1 MIDVKH
7 TVRQLVIMRNRGQ
20 ATAIPYENEPI
31 VLAKASISPPL
42 PKAQHN
48 DYVLD
53 LFLSRTPDM
62 KTEIRPFVSIRQQ
75 WVGGDDFVRQPR
87 SVRLNL
93 EPDLKR
99 KPVAARMGQVRG
111 VEHLVFDTVPWP
123 TAAEGLRARVI
134 FDQWR
139 RLRCLK
145 TLSDWGDWVDFYRF
159 TMAVDRLRQSGQSRG
174 INFTAEGA
182 VGVLRR
188 LFLRAYA
195 QEALGLVQTLS
206 YRELAEWLTAAGYP
220 TRREEVQNA
229 KRAKLVENVVPN
241 VANVRLLLDFLV
253 VRFPTL
259 QQDRLLAPCD
269 L

>member
-20 ATAIPYENEPI
+20 VTALPYENEPI
-31 VLAKASISPPL
+31 VLAKASVSPPV
-42 PKAQHN
+42 PKEQHN
-48 DYVLD
+48 DYVLN
-53 LFLSRTPDM
+53 LFLNRTPDL

-75 WVGGDDFVRQPR
+75 WVGGDDFVRKPR

-99 KPVAARMGQVRG
+99 KPVAARMGKVLDG
-111 VEHLVFDTVPWP
+111 EHLVFDTVPWR
-123 TAAEGLRARVI
+123 TAEEGLRARVV

-139 RLRCLK
+139 RTRCLK
-145 TLSDWGDWVDFYRF
+145 NLDDWHAWIDFYRF
-159 TMAVDRLRQSGQSRG
+159 SVAIDEVRRSGQSRG
-174 INFTAEGA
+174 INFTEEGA
-182 VGVLRR
+182 VGVMRR

-195 QEALGLVQTLS
+195 QEAMGLTRTLS
-206 YRELAEWLTAAGYP
+206 YAELALWLTSEGFP

-229 KRAKLVENVVPN
+229 KRAKLVEKVVPD
-241 VANVRLLLDFLV
+241 VTAVRLLIDLLLTNFPDF
-253 VRFPTL
+253 
-259 QQDRLLAPCD
+259 QADRLLATSG